1 MQRLGKRDAWSPMVA
16 AAGMLVAEED
26 AKMDVLDTL
35 NALERS
41 IRESPPIPFTQLRA
55 VDGQQLDA
63 LLRRTRAEL
72 ERLQREP
79 PSAPSRDEVLSQA
92 ANESKL
98 IVEAARQEANEL
110 LSNDRIQSLSRQ
122 RYDEIVTR
130 GKNQANQH
138 IREAY
143 AYTVE
148 RMAEIDRQL
157 EKLNEQVESGGD
169 LVQKTVKHAEK
180 AQRHRSQ
187 EVARAAAKE
196 RRRRFRQMLFG

>member
-1 MQRLGKRDAWSPMVA
+1 
-16 AAGMLVAEED
+16 MLVAEERTE
-26 AKMDVLDTL
+26 MDVLDTL

-55 VDGQQLDA
+55 VDGQRLDA
-63 LLRRTRAEL
+63 LLRATRAEL

-79 PSAPSRDEVLSQA
+79 PSVPSRDEVLSQA

-110 LSNDRIQSLSRQ
+110 LSNDRIQSLSRL
-122 RYDEIVTR
+122 RYDEIVNE
-130 GKNQANQH
+130 GKRQANQH

-148 RMAEIDRQL
+148 RMTEIDRKL
-157 EKLNEQVESGGD
+157 EKLNEQVESGGN
-169 LVQKTVKHAEK
+169 LVQKTVKDAEK
-180 AQRHRSQ
+180 AQRHRNQ
-187 EVARAAAKE
+187 EVARATAKE
-196 RRRRFRQMLFG
+196 RRRKLRQMLFG

>member
-1 MQRLGKRDAWSPMVA
+1 MVA

-26 AKMDVLDTL
+26 ATMDVLDTL

-41 IRESPPIPFTQLRA
+41 IRESPAIPFTQLRA
-55 VDGQQLDA
+55 VDGQRLDV
-63 LLRRTRAEL
+63 LLRRAREDF

-79 PSAPSRDEVLSQA
+79 PSVSSRDEVLSQA
-92 ANESKL
+92 AHEGKL

-122 RYDEIVTR
+122 RYDEIVNESKR
-130 GKNQANQH
+130 QANQH

-148 RMAEIDRQL
+148 RMTGIDRQL
-157 EKLNEQVESGGD
+157 EKLSEQVESGGS
-169 LVQKTVKHAEK
+169 LMQKTVKDAEK
-180 AQRHRSQ
+180 AQRHRNQ

-196 RRRRFRQMLFG
+196 RRRKLRQMLFG

>member
-1 MQRLGKRDAWSPMVA
+1 
-16 AAGMLVAEED
+16 MLVAEED
-26 AKMDVLDTL
+26 TKMDVLDTL

-41 IRESPPIPFTQLRA
+41 IRESPTIPFTQLRA
-55 VDGQQLDA
+55 VDGQRLDA
-63 LLRRTRAEL
+63 LLRRARAEC

-79 PSAPSRDEVLSQA
+79 PSAPSSDEVLNQA

-98 IVEAARQEANEL
+98 IVEAARQEANEV
-110 LSNDRIQSLSRQ
+110 LSNDRIQSLSRL
-122 RYDEIVTR
+122 RYDEIVNE
-130 GKNQANQH
+130 GKRQANQH

-157 EKLNEQVESGGD
+157 GKLNEQVESGVD
-169 LVQKTVKHAEK
+169 LVQKTVKGAEK
-180 AQRHRSQ
+180 AQRQRNQ

-196 RRRRFRQMLFG
+196 RRQKLRQMFFG

>member
-1 MQRLGKRDAWSPMVA
+1 MLA

-26 AKMDVLDTL
+26 ATMDVLDTL

-55 VDGQQLDA
+55 VDGQRLDA
-63 LLRRTRAEL
+63 LLRSAREEL

-122 RYDEIVTR
+122 RYDEIVNE
-130 GKNQANQH
+130 GKRQANQH

-148 RMAEIDRQL
+148 RMTEIDRQL
-157 EKLNEQVESGGD
+157 EKLNEQVESGGN
-169 LVQKTVKHAEK
+169 LVQKTVKDAEK
-180 AQRHRSQ
+180 AQRHRGQ

-196 RRRRFRQMLFG
+196 RRRKLRQMLFG